1 MKNKLKA
8 IIFDFNGTI
17 VDTMKSDRL
26 ALNQIVEAI
35 PEKIDSNLFV
45 KKSIDRIIEFHKLVD
60 IGIEMPLTMHRYR
73 LEKTFSDLSCKY
85 EELYLNTYLDT
96 FYKNPCVYPDVE
108 NILKKLYGK
117 VSLAILSN
125 AYDSKEQNIR
135 IDMTSL
141 RKYFNDIVIAADI
154 NAYKPNPKA
163 FLYFVPKYQL
173 EPDSFLFI
181 GDSEEHDIL
190 GAKQAG
196 MHSIKINFDNNLND
210 TAADYCCNDYQS
222 LSQLLDD
229 HYEF

>member
-1 MKNKLKA
+1 VKTKIKA
-8 IIFDFNGTI
+8 IIFDFDGTI
-17 VDTMKSDRL
+17 VDTQKSDLL
-26 ALNQIVEAI
+26 AFNKVIDLI

-60 IGIEMPLTMHRYR
+60 MGIEIPLTMHRYR
-73 LEKTFSDLSCKY
+73 LEKTFSDLSCQY
-85 EELYLNTYLDT
+85 NDLYLKIYLNA
-96 FYKNPCVYPDVE
+96 FYLNSCVFPNVE
-108 NILKKLYGK
+108 NLLKKLSGK
-117 VSLAILSN
+117 VTLAILSN

-141 RKYFNDIVIAADI
+141 RKYFNDVVVAADI

-163 FLYFVPKYQL
+163 FLYFVTKYQL